1 MKDKFFLNVDD
12 RELYG
17 LLEGP
22 DDAKRLVIVMHGFM
36 MHSRQHPFYD
46 LVRALWDEG
55 YATLRFDFNGHGR
68 SQGQLKDMTMS
79 KVFEDAEVFY
89 QYAKTLENIK
99 EIIPLGYSMGA
110 VAACNLA
117 RNHKEIKQMV
127 LLSPAANIKERA
139 LMGNF
144 FGMEFDPDNIPEE
157 ISDGDMVMGC
167 DFIKEARTLNVFAGL
182 SEYEGRALI
191 VYGGADEKISEEA
204 TLKYRDY
211 IKNLTI
217 EKVDAAD
224 HEWTEGGDAA
234 VEIIKKYLAE

>member
-1 MKDKFFLNVDD
+1 MKNKFFLNVNN

-22 DDAKRLVIVMHGFM
+22 DDAQKLVLVMHGFM

-68 SQGQLKDMTMS
+68 SPGLLKDVTMS
-79 KVFEDAEVFY
+79 KVFEDAEAFY
-89 QYAKTLENIK
+89 SHARTLDNIK
-99 EIIPLGYSMGA
+99 EIIPLGYSMGG

-117 RNHKEIKQMV
+117 KNHKEINQMV

-157 ISDGDMVMGC
+157 ISDGDMVMGR
-167 DFIKEARTLNVFAGL
+167 DFICEARTLNVFEGL
-182 SEYEGRALI
+182 SEYEGRALLI
-191 VYGGADEKISEEA
+191 YGGADEKISEEA
-204 TLKYRDY
+204 TLKYKDC
-211 IKNLTI
+211 IKNLII
-217 EKVDAAD
+217 EKVDVAD
-224 HEWTEGGDAA
+224 HEWTEGGDVA
-234 VEIIKKYLAE
+234 VEKIKKYLAK